1 VDRLSSLRVGIVMGG
16 EASLW
21 NYDRPFIP
29 KQSRVTPTRAPLRK
43 RDSEKMGEVL
53 QNHLPPVAS
62 GSGRNTGG
70 GSIKGKEIFSENIP
84 DFEEQSKPNPNLK
97 KLTLNMENGFVG
109 RDKGDGGLLHLS
121 LIYI

>member
-1 VDRLSSLRVGIVMGG
+1 
-16 EASLW
+16 
-21 NYDRPFIP
+21 
-29 KQSRVTPTRAPLRK
+29 
-43 RDSEKMGEVL
+43 MGEVAAKSFAA
-53 QNHLPPVAS
+53 VAS

-84 DFEEQSKPNPNLK
+84 DFEEQSKQNLNLK

-121 LIYI
+121 LNIHLICGPNGD